1 MTSVADFAGQ
11 LQFTPITSAEARAV
25 LNWRYPGLPT
35 LYNPSPAELEDD
47 IEVLLTPAYNYYAV
61 RAEQGLLVGF
71 CCYGSDAQVPGGDY
85 SLRNAVDVG
94 LGMNPALVGRGLSHG
109 FLAAILHWGRHCFA
123 PDYFRATVAA
133 VNVRSQGMFARAGF
147 LITQRFRPPNK
158 DVHEFLVM
166 LRAEHSAGDW
176 AESCADDFSAE
187 GGC

>member
-1 MTSVADFAGQ
+1 MTSPAPVPIGKLHFS
-11 LQFTPITSAEARAV
+11 PITYGEARTV

-35 LYNPSPAELEDD
+35 LYNPAPEELEDD

-61 RAEQGLLVGF
+61 HSAAGLLVGF

-85 SLRNAVDVG
+85 GLRNAVDVG
-94 LGMNPALVGRGLSHG
+94 LGLNPALVGRGLSHG
-109 FLAAILHWGRHCFA
+109 FLAAILHWGRCCFM

-147 LITQRFRPPNK
+147 WVTQRFRPQDQ

-166 LRAEHSAGDW
+166 LRAENY
-176 AESCADDFSAE
+176 AENLADDQATAAA
-187 GGC
+187 G